1 MASDYLV
8 DFFNYLSI
16 EKGASKHTTAAYR
29 RDLTRFFHYL
39 SINNLSISNIS
50 NEHLT
55 NYLAWLR
62 GMNNPEF
69 ALSDSSISRNIVS
82 IRSYFAYLSRE
93 HKFENPAADF
103 KPPKI
108 KKRLPKSLT
117 IDQIHKMLDLA
128 PTDSI
133 STRDR
138 AVLEILYSTGAR
150 VSELISL
157 DVNDFMVVSLID
169 SESRAM
175 KLRGKGGKE
184 RVVPLGSFAKDALD
198 DYLIR
203 SRPNLIKK
211 SSERA
216 LFLNQ
221 KGGRLTRQS
230 VWNIVLAAAQRAG
243 ITESVSP
250 HSIRHSFA
258 THLLD
263 GGADIRVV
271 QELLGHSSVTTTQIY
286 TLITID
292 RIRESYSTAHPRG
305 R

>member
-1 MASDYLV
+1 
-8 DFFNYLSI
+8 
-16 EKGASKHTTAAYR
+16 
-29 RDLTRFFHYL
+29 
-39 SINNLSISNIS
+39 
-50 NEHLT
+50 
-55 NYLAWLR
+55 
-62 GMNNPEF
+62 
-69 ALSDSSISRNIVS
+69 
-82 IRSYFAYLSRE
+82 
-93 HKFENPAADF
+93 
-103 KPPKI
+103 
-108 KKRLPKSLT
+108 
-117 IDQIHKMLDLA
+117 
-128 PTDSI
+128 
-133 STRDR
+133 
-138 AVLEILYSTGAR
+138 
-150 VSELISL
+150 
-157 DVNDFMVVSLID
+157 
-169 SESRAM
+169 M